1 MTPLLSVEGVRVHF
15 PQAGGLFR
23 KARVLRAV
31 EDVSFDVAPG
41 EALALVGESGSG
53 KSTLGNV
60 VAGLR
65 APTSGRVRFDGRA
78 PDAASRR
85 AIQVVFQDPYGA
97 LDPRMTIAQVVAE
110 PLRIQ
115 GTGTP
120 ADRRAR
126 AGALVAQVG
135 LPRDALNRYP
145 HEFSG
150 GQRQRIAIA
159 RALAP
164 SPRLIVADEPLS
176 SLDVS
181 IQSQVLNL
189 LRDLQ
194 QEHGLAYLFIS
205 HDLAVVHHVADR
217 VAVLYL
223 GRLVEVAAR
232 DALFARPAHPYT
244 QALLDA
250 VPRIG
255 RHRVRGAGAARGDA
269 KPDVAPAR
277 LRVPPALPEGGG
289 GLPHGPAGLAGTWRR
304 AKAAAC
310 PLSMVSICF
319 YFLSLRERAGVRG
332 SSYATLARIRP
343 CTAGPAGAPRRSQDP
358 LTPTLSRW
366 ERGL

>member
-1 MTPLLSVEGVRVHF
+1 MTPLLAVEGVSVHF
-15 PQAGGLFR
+15 PQGGGWFG
-23 KARVLRAV
+23 KPRVLRAV
-31 EDVSFDVAPG
+31 EDVSFNVAPG

-65 APTSGRVRFDGRA
+65 APTRGRVRFDGRA

-97 LDPRMTIAQVVAE
+97 LDPRMPVSEIIAE
-110 PLRIQ
+110 PLRIGRI
-115 GTGTP
+115 GTA

-126 AGALVAQVG
+126 AAALVEQVG

-176 SLDVS
+176 ALDVS

-194 QEHGLAYLFIS
+194 GASGDGLAYLFIS
-205 HDLAVVHHVADR
+205 HDLAVVHHLADR

-255 RHRVRGAGAARGDA
+255 RRRARGAAIKGEMPSPLAPPPGCVFHPRCPKVEAMCRTE
-269 KPDVAPAR
+269 PPVLRDVAP
-277 LRVPPALPEGGG
+277 GQ
-289 GLPHGPAGLAGTWRR
+289 
-304 AKAAAC
+304 AAAC
-310 PLSMVSICF
+310 HFP
-319 YFLSLRERAGVRG
+319 
-332 SSYATLARIRP
+332 
-343 CTAGPAGAPRRSQDP
+343 
-358 LTPTLSRW
+358 W
-366 ERGL
+366 

>member
-1 MTPLLSVEGVRVHF
+1 MTPLMAVQGVSVHF
-15 PQAGGLFR
+15 PQGGGLFR
-23 KARVLRAV
+23 KPRVLRAV
-31 EDVSFDVAPG
+31 ENVSFEVAPG

-65 APTSGRVRFDGRA
+65 EPTQGSVLFEGRA

-97 LDPRMTIAQVVAE
+97 LDPRMPVSEIIAE

-115 GTGTP
+115 GIGSA
-120 ADRRAR
+120 ADRRIR
-126 AGALVAQVG
+126 AAELVEQVG

-164 SPRLIVADEPLS
+164 GPRLIVADEPLS
-176 SLDVS
+176 ALDVS

-189 LRDLQ
+189 MRDLQ
-194 QEHGLAYLFIS
+194 TRQGGQGLAYLFIS
-205 HDLAVVHHVADR
+205 HDLAVVHHLADR

-255 RHRVRGAGAARGDA
+255 RRRARGAAIRGEM
-269 KPDVAPAR
+269 PSPLAPPPGCVFHPRCPKAQAVCRTDPPR
-277 LRVPPALPEGGG
+277 LRE
-289 GLPHGPAGLAGTWRR
+289 LAPGQ
-304 AKAAAC
+304 AAAC
-310 PLSMVSICF
+310 HFP
-319 YFLSLRERAGVRG
+319 
-332 SSYATLARIRP
+332 
-343 CTAGPAGAPRRSQDP
+343 
-358 LTPTLSRW
+358 W
-366 ERGL
+366 

>member
-1 MTPLLSVEGVRVHF
+1 MTPLLAVQGVSVHF
-15 PQAGGLFR
+15 NQGGGLFR
-23 KARVLRAV
+23 PARVLRAV
-31 EDVSFDVAPG
+31 EDVSFEVAPG

-65 APTSGRVRFDGRA
+65 APTRGTVRFGGRA

-97 LDPRMTIAQVVAE
+97 LDPRMPVSEIIAE

-115 GTGTP
+115 RIGTS

-126 AGALVAQVG
+126 AAELVEQVG

-150 GQRQRIAIA
+150 GQRQRIAVA

-164 SPRLIVADEPLS
+164 GPRLIVADEPLS
-176 SLDVS
+176 ALDVS

-189 LRDLQ
+189 MRDLQ
-194 QEHGLAYLFIS
+194 AEHGLAYLFIS
-205 HDLAVVHHVADR
+205 HDLAVVHHLADR

-255 RHRVRGAGAARGDA
+255 RRRARGAAIKGEMPSPLAPPPGCVFHPRCPKAQAVCRTDPPPLRELAAGQ
-269 KPDVAPAR
+269 
-277 LRVPPALPEGGG
+277 
-289 GLPHGPAGLAGTWRR
+289 
-304 AKAAAC
+304 AAAC
-310 PLSMVSICF
+310 HFP
-319 YFLSLRERAGVRG
+319 
-332 SSYATLARIRP
+332 
-343 CTAGPAGAPRRSQDP
+343 
-358 LTPTLSRW
+358 W
-366 ERGL
+366 